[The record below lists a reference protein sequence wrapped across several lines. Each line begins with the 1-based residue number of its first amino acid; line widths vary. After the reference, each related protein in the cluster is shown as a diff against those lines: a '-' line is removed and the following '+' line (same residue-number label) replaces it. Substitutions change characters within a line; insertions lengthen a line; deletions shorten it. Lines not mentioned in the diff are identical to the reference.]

1 MIGKDIAEYW
11 YPYQLNYLD
20 NALERLEV
28 ANVQS
33 DLHRLWILEGYIKS
47 LLTYW
52 WYSPIMR
59 NPKQI
64 WADTHLK
71 GLARAWGLNTP
82 VGPSQTGWS
91 LSLSCAA
98 SPRCPPSSCSSTS
111 LQRFTR
117 QQDDVQRLLLQL
129 ALLLSG
135 SSLPTLAG
143 GRPVR
148 ASRQRAGLPR
158 SGSDHPHKSTGWA
171 GYPTLHHLGSVAAQ
185 PVGRHLPRLTLISCW
200 LSVHLA
206 YNTTSAL
213 KPFALLPHSFRYF
226 FQIYFFILDN
236 P

>member
-1 MIGKDIAEYW
+1 
-11 YPYQLNYLD
+11 
-20 NALERLEV
+20 
-28 ANVQS
+28 
-33 DLHRLWILEGYIKS
+33 
-47 LLTYW
+47 
-52 WYSPIMR
+52 MR

-64 WADTHLK
+64 WADTHHK
-71 GLARAWGLNTP
+71 GLARPWGLNTP
-82 VGPSQTGWS
+82 VGPSLTGWS

-111 LQRFTR
+111 LQRFTWCPR
-117 QQDDVQRLLLQL
+117 RCPAPASSTRSPPQRLL
-129 ALLLSG
+129 S
-135 SSLPTLAG
+135 PHRT

-148 ASRQRAGLPR
+148 ASRQGAGLPR

-213 KPFALLPHSFRYF
+213 KPLALFHIPADIFAEIPFP
-226 FQIYFFILDN
+226 FQIQRMARTNVKETI
-236 P
+236 